1 MRRYSP
7 INISSDDEDANQP
20 CSSKGKGSKKIDG
33 RVKSI
38 EDRLLKLEGA
48 HSSEGN
54 SDQKCRTIVNEI
66 KEEMRCFICKLIL
79 SRDLSLLPC
88 CNQLAC
94 STCLSQ
100 WAASTTPETTCPLCR
115 ADFNG
120 NVQNP
125 TFPRVLF
132 TMLDIIRKYENEG
145 NPEQ

>member
-1 MRRYSP
+1 MTKMQISP
-7 INISSDDEDANQP
+7 VHP
-20 CSSKGKGSKKIDG
+20 KGKDRKKIDG
-33 RVKSI
+33 HVKSI
-38 EDRLLKLEGA
+38 KDRLLKLGDA

-54 SDQKCRTIVNEI
+54 SDQKYRTIVNEM

-125 TFPRVLF
+125 TFPRYCSVCLI
-132 TMLDIIRKYENEG
+132 L
-145 NPEQ
+145 